1 MKFKIGIVLVLV
13 MLLVMP
19 ITARATTT
27 IRVDGIE
34 CKVTHYF
41 IDDFESGV
49 QSWRFYDV
57 EGESTTTA
65 WSTVVED
72 GNTVLRGMDHNWA
85 DLQEK
90 EWANYTFKAKFK
102 IIQGTIHFNYR
113 REGSNRYFIGVRSD
127 QLYVQKQISKNFYD
141 LTTSKYLSLDE
152 GWHTFEIRGY
162 DNILNIYI
170 DDELLIEYKDTESP
184 ILSGGVAFETL
195 DNSEFLI
202 DDVEIKVIAEKTPA
216 AFIISNLMI
225 NPAKVAIGK
234 PVTIAVDVTNV
245 GELEGTYKAILIIDD
260 VRIETKDVTV
270 AGGATETV
278 TFSPVTKDA
287 IGAYA
292 VDVGGQTKTLRVLK
306 TAAFVVSNLV
316 IKSAE
321 VETGKP
327 VVITID
333 VTNTGEAKDIYPV
346 TLSIDGAEIET
357 VPISVAGGGTET
369 VSFTV
374 IRDEIGTYSVDVDGQ
389 TGSFTVTEQKPGL
402 SGFEAVFAI
411 AGLLAVAYL
420 IGRKE

>member
-1 MKFKIGIVLVLV
+1 
-13 MLLVMP
+13 
-19 ITARATTT
+19 
-27 IRVDGIE
+27 
-34 CKVTHYF
+34 
-41 IDDFESGV
+41 
-49 QSWRFYDV
+49 
-57 EGESTTTA
+57 
-65 WSTVVED
+65 
-72 GNTVLRGMDHNWA
+72 
-85 DLQEK
+85 
-90 EWANYTFKAKFK
+90 
-102 IIQGTIHFNYR
+102 
-113 REGSNRYFIGVRSD
+113 
-127 QLYVQKQISKNFYD
+127 
-141 LTTSKYLSLDE
+141 
-152 GWHTFEIRGY
+152 
-162 DNILNIYI
+162 
-170 DDELLIEYKDTESP
+170 
-184 ILSGGVAFETL
+184 
-195 DNSEFLI
+195 
-202 DDVEIKVIAEKTPA
+202 
-216 AFIISNLMI
+216 MI